1 MDILKAKKLLEKVE
15 GWKLTDNEIQRI
27 YRFKNFQKAIEFVNM
42 VAKLSDDEGHHP
54 DIEISWNKVT
64 LTLTTHAINGLSQ
77 NDFILAAKIN
87 KIL

>member
-1 MDILKAKKLLEKVE
+1 MEILKAKKLLEKVD

-54 DIEISWNKVT
+54 DIKISWNKVT
-64 LTLTTHAINGLSQ
+64 LTLTTHAINGLSE